1 MEIVNS
7 KQDIYALIPVNIKKN
22 TSINDLEEVLK
33 IDNKTFRKRFFKF
46 KTSSGKLIFL
56 TYGKDLCNIYNNSKL
71 FHQTF
76 SDLVPNFI
84 FISNNFPFTLYG
96 NDFIEG
102 KSLEHL
108 YNLGQISHIEIS
120 NIIEDIFLRFKSTE
134 IKSTIEEAQVEFKN
148 F

>member
-84 FISNNFPFTLYG
+84 FYV
-96 NDFIEG
+96 
-102 KSLEHL
+102 
-108 YNLGQISHIEIS
+108 NLSIY
-120 NIIEDIFLRFKSTE
+120 
-134 IKSTIEEAQVEFKN
+134 TIR
-148 F
+148 